1 MNGGGEPERST
12 KLESIYSMIVWVYPI
27 VWDSL
32 TTYNRIGW
40 EKILQEIWDWFKKM
54 NLACTLYFIVEA
66 EEWWNFQ
73 EFTASFFDHANHLSR
88 ILVPKKYKIQHVVQ
102 YTFFWILCWLYKY
115 FFLWQKSTQN
125 KLFWKIFFLCF
136 RLKLFKVNLF
146 TKTCTVRYR
155 H

>member
-1 MNGGGEPERST
+1 
-12 KLESIYSMIVWVYPI
+12 
-27 VWDSL
+27 
-32 TTYNRIGW
+32 
-40 EKILQEIWDWFKKM
+40 M

-102 YTFFWILCWLYKY
+102 YTFFEFYADYINTSFCDKKAPKTSYFEKY
-115 FFLWQKSTQN
+115 FFFM
-125 KLFWKIFFLCF
+125 FW
-136 RLKLFKVNLF
+136 V
-146 TKTCTVRYR
+146 KTFQSEFV